1 MTIAQASKQ
10 LNLSPQLL
18 RVWSQSAKG
27 CPFITIVREGQRNTY
42 LVNEARMKM
51 WIEGLIK

>member
-18 RVWSQSAKG
+18 RVWATNN
-27 CPFITIVREGQRNTY
+27 CPFITIVRQGERNTY
-42 LVNEARMKM
+42 LVNEARMKL
-51 WIEGLIK
+51 WIEGKIK

>member
-18 RVWSQSAKG
+18 RVWSQSEKG
-27 CPFITIVREGQRNTY
+27 CPFITIIREGQRNTY

>member
-1 MTIAQASKQ
+1 MTIPQASKQ

-18 RVWSQSAKG
+18 RVWAASPKG

-42 LVNEARMKM
+42 LVNEKRMRM
-51 WIEGLIK
+51 WIEGQIK